1 MKDGNCIE
9 SGKYLDIEQ
18 RTHFGHKGL
27 EYGALDIVWIV
38 DSLWLVDR
46 MWTLD
51 GGQPVSSFL
60 CTITFGLPGVF
71 LSMTLCP
78 VFVLLVVTVA
88 VSLDNRHI
96 GHLAH
101 QTHMVNLEVKCVLM
115 FPNLAGH
122 PIFNTFPCFSILVFP
137 VFELKTILQTYSIYI
152 YTLMHDTWL
161 IGLEYVVT
169 TRLWYH
175 MVKECKRRTTYSWD
189 QRPNVAL
196 SKGDMSFIMLQGWL

>member
-1 MKDGNCIE
+1 ME
-9 SGKYLDIEQ
+9 SGKYLDIKE

-27 EYGALDIVWIV
+27 EYRALDIVLIV

-88 VSLDNRHI
+88 VSPDNRHI

-101 QTHMVNLEVKCVLM
+101 QTHMVHLEVECVLLM
-115 FPNLAGH
+115 FPNLAEH
-122 PIFNTFPCFSILVFP
+122 PKYNT
-137 VFELKTILQTYSIYI
+137 
-152 YTLMHDTWL
+152 
-161 IGLEYVVT
+161 
-169 TRLWYH
+169 
-175 MVKECKRRTTYSWD
+175 
-189 QRPNVAL
+189 
-196 SKGDMSFIMLQGWL
+196 